1 MSKIKVGILNYFG
14 NTNQYKVKLDKN
26 KYEIKE
32 TNSAILDQ
40 SFEKRTL
47 IINNQDKEEDIKFAI
62 LQGINVNCT
71 GIIVISNHTDI
82 SKIHDFI
89 RIGSNYHLNPV
100 IESPLLEAYI
110 DRLIKA
116 NHSMEFTLDIS
127 RRKLIN
133 PEKNSLILGR
143 IENLILLS
151 LIKNPG
157 NICNRDEIAEA
168 ISYDKS
174 SDANTI
180 INVQIHRLRKK
191 LFTFDNRIE
200 IQTLRNYGYSLD
212 LPIKII

>member
-1 MSKIKVGILNYFG
+1 VSATFFA
-14 NTNQYKVKLDKN
+14 QKLQF
-26 KYEIKE
+26 YTER
-32 TNSAILDQ
+32 LL
-40 SFEKRTL
+40 FRYL
-47 IINNQDKEEDIKFAI
+47 
-62 LQGINVNCT
+62 
-71 GIIVISNHTDI
+71 VISNHTDI

-116 NHSMEFTLDIS
+116 NHSMKFTLDIS